1 MGGYLC
7 SCTWACTW
15 LLVLTDPS
23 CAHESSPGHSLSCAL
38 HTWAA
43 GGVCREVLEP
53 PVQRHLP
60 QAAAGEGRLRR
71 GHHGSVLSEQRWLS
85 RAGWQ
90 RQDNMPWGSR
100 AAWITS
106 KMPYVSRHL
115 SPPIPRLSQVTYHN
129 RSITNIIK
137 IPLLASK

>member
-1 MGGYLC
+1 MGICARARGLAPGYLC
-7 SCTWACTW
+7 SQIPPVPMRAPLGIPRAVPCT
-15 LLVLTDPS
+15 LGQLEVN
-23 CAHESSPGHSLSCAL
+23 
-38 HTWAA
+38 A
-43 GGVCREVLEP
+43 GRVLEP